1 MQIVMQL
8 PTLPVLSRHMLCK
21 DTPAS
26 ATIMSVADAILGKK
40 NVYADLYSPSRHLT
54 WVPPLLPP
62 LSFTYIKNTV
72 TVSFAY
78 RL

>member
-1 MQIVMQL
+1 
-8 PTLPVLSRHMLCK
+8 
-21 DTPAS
+21 
-26 ATIMSVADAILGKK
+26 MSVADAILGKK

-72 TVSFAY
+72 TVSFPH

>member
-1 MQIVMQL
+1 MQIVTQL
-8 PTLPVLSRHMLCK
+8 PRLPVLSRHMLCK
-21 DTPAS
+21 DMIAPVT
-26 ATIMSVADAILGKK
+26 TISVADAILGKK
-40 NVYADLYSPSRHLT
+40 NAYADLYSPSRHLT

-72 TVSFAY
+72 TVRSPY

>member
-1 MQIVMQL
+1 MIMQP
-8 PTLPVLSRHMLCK
+8 PTLPVLSRCMLCK
-21 DTPAS
+21 GYPAS
-26 ATIMSVADAILGKK
+26 ATTLSIADAILGKK
-40 NVYADLYSPSRHLT
+40 NAYADLYSPSRHLT

-72 TVSFAY
+72 SVSFPY